1 MPGALGLPSGLRFR
15 RISALPPGSS
25 RGTGSRG
32 SGIHSM
38 SPSLGD
44 RADEARRI
52 EGGSV
57 RGEADQVV
65 GLLEPHFADNRND
78 SALFFNKEYSRA
90 VEQCRNALQSNP
102 LFLQARFTL
111 GLSLYRLERYREAM
125 EEFDTLLRM
134 DPGDKQA
141 GKFRDA
147 IQRKLK
153 EEGEN

>member
-1 MPGALGLPSGLRFR
+1 
-15 RISALPPGSS
+15 
-25 RGTGSRG
+25 
-32 SGIHSM
+32 M

-57 RGEADQVV
+57 RGEADPVV

-78 SALFFNKEYSRA
+78 GALFFNKEYSRA
-90 VEQCRNALQSNP
+90 IEQCRNALQSNP